1 MGRANPF
8 TPAAGAEPPALIGR
22 EDVLF
27 DFEESLLAGVGAPA
41 RLMRIAGP
49 RGSGKTVL
57 LNELSEIARK
67 HGWCVIN
74 STAHQSWFDDLCQH
88 VMQAD
93 LIGASAEVDF
103 ETVRASIKNSA
114 GKIDVR
120 EVLDARV
127 VPLTK
132 MGKGLLVTVDEVQDA
147 SKDDF
152 ARVAIAVQHLI
163 REKKNIAFAFAGT
176 MSGVNGLL
184 SNGGPEFMRRAYYE
198 DLTSIPLD
206 AVVDSLGKTMR
217 KGGLEIEDK
226 VLKRA
231 AEATAGY
238 AYLVQLV
245 GYNIWR
251 AVAMKRGELVAT
263 SEDVQAGIDRAM
275 GEYERAVI
283 ETAIAG
289 IGKNAL
295 RYLLAMAQDAT
306 AVSSTADIAA
316 RMGVPTS
323 SLSSA
328 RAQLID
334 RQVIES
340 PAHGYVAFSIPF
352 AREYLN
358 KNRSR
363 LPARYGIEM

>member
-1 MGRANPF
+1 MF
-8 TPAAGAEPPALIGR
+8 
-22 EDVLF
+22 
-27 DFEESLLAGVGAPA
+27 
-41 RLMRIAGP
+41 
-49 RGSGKTVL
+49 
-57 LNELSEIARK
+57 NELSEIARK
-67 HGWCVIN
+67 HGWSVIN
-74 STAHQSWFDDLCQH
+74 STAHKSWFDNLCQR

-93 LIGASAEVDF
+93 LIGASAEVDLEPVF
-103 ETVRASIKNSA
+103 TSIKDSV
-114 GKIDVR
+114 GKIDIR

-132 MGKGLLVTVDEVQDA
+132 TGKGLLVTVDEVQDA

-163 REKKNIAFAFAGT
+163 REKKNIAFAFAFAGT
-176 MSGVNGLL
+176 TSGVNGLL

-206 AVVDSLGKTMR
+206 AVADSLGKTMR

-226 VLKRA
+226 ELKRA

-251 AVAMKRGELVAT
+251 AVAMKHGELVAT
-263 SEDVQAGIDRAM
+263 SEDVQVGIGRAM

-283 ETAIAG
+283 ETGIAG

-295 RYLLAMAQDAT
+295 GYLLAMAQDA
-306 AVSSTADIAA
+306 AAASSTADIAA
-316 RMGVPTS
+316 RMDVPTS

-328 RAQLID
+328 RAQLIN

-340 PAHGYVAFSIPF
+340 LAHGYVAFSIPF
-352 AREYLN
+352 AREFLN

-363 LPARYGIEM
+363 LLARYGIEM

>member
-1 MGRANPF
+1 
-8 TPAAGAEPPALIGR
+8 
-22 EDVLF
+22 
-27 DFEESLLAGVGAPA
+27 
-41 RLMRIAGP
+41 MRIADP

-57 LNELSEIARK
+57 LNKLSEIARK

-74 STAHQSWFDDLCQH
+74 STAHQSWFDDLCQR

-93 LIGASAEVDF
+93 LIGASAEADF

-127 VPLTK
+127 VTLTK

-147 SKDDF
+147 SKEDF

-163 REKKNIAFAFAGT
+163 RKNIAFAFAGT

-226 VLKRA
+226 ELKRA

-251 AVAMKRGELVAT
+251 AVAMKHGELVT
-263 SEDVQAGIDRAM
+263 ISEDVQAGIDRAM

-289 IGKNAL
+289 IGKNGL
-295 RYLLAMAQDAT
+295 RYLLAMAQDAV
-306 AVSSTADIAA
+306 AASSTADIAA

-328 RAQLID
+328 RAQLIN

-352 AREYLN
+352 AREFLN

-363 LPARYGIEM
+363 LLARYGIEM

>member
-57 LNELSEIARK
+57 LNKLSEIARK

-103 ETVRASIKNSA
+103 ETVRASIKTSA

-127 VPLTK
+127 VTLTK

-147 SKDDF
+147 SKEDF

-198 DLTSIPLD
+198 NLTSTPLD
-206 AVVDSLGKTMR
+206 AVVDSLGKTMH

-283 ETAIAG
+283 ETAIAD

-306 AVSSTADIAA
+306 TASSTADIAA

-340 PAHGYVAFSIPF
+340 PARGYVAFSIPF
-352 AREYLN
+352 AREFLN

-363 LPARYGIEM
+363 LLARYGIEM

>member
-1 MGRANPF
+1 M
-8 TPAAGAEPPALIGR
+8 
-22 EDVLF
+22 
-27 DFEESLLAGVGAPA
+27 
-41 RLMRIAGP
+41 
-49 RGSGKTVL
+49 
-57 LNELSEIARK
+57 
-67 HGWCVIN
+67 
-74 STAHQSWFDDLCQH
+74 
-88 VMQAD
+88 
-93 LIGASAEVDF
+93 
-103 ETVRASIKNSA
+103 
-114 GKIDVR
+114 
-120 EVLDARV
+120 LDARV
-127 VPLTK
+127 VTLTK

-147 SKDDF
+147 SKEDF

-198 DLTSIPLD
+198 NLTSIPLD

-226 VLKRA
+226 ELKRA
-231 AEATAGY
+231 AEATTGY

-251 AVAMKRGELVAT
+251 AVAMKHGELVAT
-263 SEDVQAGIDRAM
+263 SEDVRAGIDRAM

-295 RYLLAMAQDAT
+295 GNLLAMAQDAT
-306 AVSSTADIAA
+306 TASSTADIAA

-340 PAHGYVAFSIPF
+340 PARGYVAFSIPF
-352 AREYLN
+352 AREFLN
-358 KNRSR
+358 KNRSK
-363 LPARYGIEM
+363 LLARYGIEM